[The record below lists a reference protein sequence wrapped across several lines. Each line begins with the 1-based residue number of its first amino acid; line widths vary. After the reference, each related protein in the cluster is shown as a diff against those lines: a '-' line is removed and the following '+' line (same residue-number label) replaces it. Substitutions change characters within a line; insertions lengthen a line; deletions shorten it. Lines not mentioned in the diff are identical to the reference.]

1 MLGLFKQFLNDPT
14 FAARVLKALIIAA
27 AMAVGTG
34 QVPSVPPIVGAF
46 LAALA
51 ALVKSGDW
59 TPTQIKSLSEED
71 LNKLKKLV
79 QDHGL

>member
-1 MLGLFKQFLNDPT
+1 MIGLFKQFLNDPT
-14 FAARVLKALIIAA
+14 FAARVLKALIIAL

-34 QVPSVPPIVGAF
+34 QIPQVSPIVGAF

-59 TPTQIKSLSEED
+59 TPEQIKSLSEAD
-71 LNKLKKLV
+71 LDKLKKLL
-79 QDHGL
+79 QEHGL